1 VSLLAGALAT
11 GSRLA
16 WLAPPAAVLVVVVVA
31 LLRRHTPMI
40 PLADG
45 ASYDRR
51 ARRTASVRV
60 LLATLLVVLLA
71 FGVALLARD
80 GAPVARAAQP
90 HTGTILV
97 LDLSGSVQ
105 SSGGRV
111 VFDALGRAI
120 GGAAGGHAGL
130 VLFSDVAE
138 EALPPATPTSE
149 LRPFRAFF
157 APQRPAQG
165 SGTAPPRQT
174 PWDDGFS
181 GGTMIST
188 GLAAARAAAH
198 RDGLAHATV
207 VLVSDLQDDP
217 NDWRALQREL
227 WTDARDPTL
236 KVEVVPVPGTSTRGA
251 SVFRRFL
258 GNDVVRPHLQAPM
271 GRLQGSGGLPAEVP
285 VGFVVLAIALAL
297 ALVANE
303 LLAPAL
309 DWRRRSAEART

>member
-1 VSLLAGALAT
+1 LTVVAVALDT
-11 GSRLA
+11 GGRLA

-31 LLRRHTPMI
+31 LLRRHTPAI

-45 ASYDRR
+45 ASYDAP

-60 LLATLLVVLLA
+60 LLATLLVLLLA
-71 FGVALLARD
+71 LGVSLLARD
-80 GAPVARAAQP
+80 GAPVARAAPP

-97 LDLSGSVQ
+97 VDLSGSVQ

-111 VFDALGRAI
+111 VFDTFGRAI
-120 GGAAGGHAGL
+120 GGASGGHAGL
-130 VLFSDVAE
+130 VVFSDVAE
-138 EALPPATPTSE
+138 EALPPATPVSE
-149 LRPFRAFF
+149 LRPFRALF
-157 APQRPAQG
+157 APQRPANT

-181 GGTMIST
+181 GGTMISD
-188 GLAAARAAAH
+188 GLAAARGAAH
-198 RDGLAHATV
+198 RNGLSHATV

-236 KVEVVPVPGTSTRGA
+236 KVEVVPVPGTSTRG
-251 SVFRRFL
+251 VNLFRRFL
-258 GNDVVRPHLQAPM
+258 GNDVVRPHLQTPASPA
-271 GRLQGSGGLPAEVP
+271 QGVGGLPAEVP
-285 VGFVVLAIALAL
+285 VGFVVLAVVLAL

-309 DWRRRSAEART
+309 DWRRRSAEVRA